1 MIKTIDILLNQPIHF
16 ERGKNY
22 CVEAA
27 SGIGKSSLLHFIGG
41 FRTDY
46 EGAITLDGRN
56 IRTFSDDEKSALYRT
71 ELAYMFQDLRLFP
84 TLTGYENVQI
94 VNQQTHLRKKSE
106 IRAWFEQLGLAEKWD
121 QQARYLSWGQQ
132 QRVAFIRALCQPC
145 SFLFLDE
152 PVSHLDDANGRIMAD
167 ILKKDQ
173 AERKY
178 GIVAT
183 SLGKTL
189 PIHYDQHIQL

>member
-1 MIKTIDILLNQPIHF
+1 MIANIDILIHRPIHF

-22 CVEAA
+22 CIEAA

-56 IRTFSDDEKSALYRT
+56 IRTFSADEKSALYRS

-84 TLTGYENVQI
+84 SLTGYENVEI
-94 VNQQTHLRKKSE
+94 VNQQTRFRKKE
-106 IRAWFEQLGLAEKWD
+106 DIRSLFEQLGIADKWD
-121 QQARYLSWGQQ
+121 QPARLLSWGQQ

-145 SFLFLDE
+145 SFLLLDE
-152 PVSHLDDANGRIMAD
+152 PVSHLDDDNGRIMAD
-167 ILKKDQ
+167 ILKRDQ

-178 GIVAT
+178 GIIAT

-189 PIHYDQHIQL
+189 PIHYHQHIQL

>member
-84 TLTGYENVQI
+84 TLTGYEKVQI

>member
-1 MIKTIDILLNQPIHF
+1 MITNIDILIHQPIHF

-46 EGAITLDGRN
+46 EGAITIDGRN
-56 IRTFSDDEKSALYRT
+56 IRTFSADEKSALYRM

-84 TLTGYENVQI
+84 NLTGYENVEI
-94 VNQQTHLRKKSE
+94 VNQQTHFRKKE
-106 IRAWFEQLGLAEKWD
+106 YIRALFEQLGIAEKWD
-121 QQARYLSWGQQ
+121 QPARLLSWGQQ

-145 SFLFLDE
+145 SFLLLDE
-152 PVSHLDDANGRIMAD
+152 PVSHLDDENGKIMAE

-178 GIVAT
+178 GIIAT

-189 PIHYDQHIQL
+189 PIHYNQYVQL

>member
-178 GIVAT
+178 CIVAT

>member
-1 MIKTIDILLNQPIHF
+1 MITNIDILIHQPIHF

-46 EGAITLDGRN
+46 EGAITIDGRN
-56 IRTFSDDEKSALYRT
+56 IRTFSADEKSALYRT
-71 ELAYMFQDLRLFP
+71 ELAYLFQDLRLFP
-84 TLTGYENVQI
+84 NLTGYENVEI
-94 VNQQTHLRKKSE
+94 VNQQTHFRKKE
-106 IRAWFEQLGLAEKWD
+106 YIHALFEQLGIAEKWD
-121 QQARYLSWGQQ
+121 QPARLLSWGQQ

-145 SFLFLDE
+145 SFLLLDE
-152 PVSHLDDANGRIMAD
+152 PVSHLDDENGKIMAE

-178 GIVAT
+178 GIIAT

-189 PIHYDQHIQL
+189 PIHYNQHVQL

>member
-1 MIKTIDILLNQPIHF
+1 MIKTIDILIHQPIHF

-56 IRTFSDDEKSALYRT
+56 IRTFSADEKSALYRT
-71 ELAYMFQDLRLFP
+71 EIAYMFQDLRLFP
-84 TLTGYENVQI
+84 NLTGYENVQI
-94 VNQQTHLRKKSE
+94 VNQQTHFRKKDE
-106 IRAWFEQLGLAEKWD
+106 IRDLFEQLGLTEKWN

-152 PVSHLDDANGRIMAD
+152 PVSHLDDANGRIMAN

-189 PIHYDQHIQL
+189 SIHYDQHIQL

>member
-1 MIKTIDILLNQPIHF
+1 MIQTIDILIRKPIHF

-46 EGAITLDGRN
+46 EGTITLDGRN
-56 IRTFSDDEKSALYRT
+56 IRTFRPNEKSALYRT

-84 TLTGYENVQI
+84 NLTGYENVQI
-94 VNQQTHLRKKSE
+94 VNQQTHFRTKEE
-106 IRAWFEQLGLAEKWD
+106 IRALFEQLGITEKWD
-121 QQARYLSWGQQ
+121 QPARLHSWGQQ

-145 SFLFLDE
+145 SFLLLDE
-152 PVSHLDDANGRIMAD
+152 PVSHLDDANGKIMAD
-167 ILKKDQ
+167 ILKNDQ
-173 AERKY
+173 AKRQY
-178 GIVAT
+178 GIIAT

>member
-1 MIKTIDILLNQPIHF
+1 MIKAIDILIRQPIHF

-46 EGAITLDGRN
+46 QGAITLDGRN
-56 IRTFSDDEKSALYRT
+56 IRTFSADEKSALYRT

-84 TLTGYENVQI
+84 NLTGYENVQI
-94 VNQQTHLRKKSE
+94 VNQQTNFRKKSE
-106 IRAWFEQLGLAEKWD
+106 IRAWFEQLGIAEKWD
-121 QQARYLSWGQQ
+121 QQARFLSWGQQ

-152 PVSHLDDANGRIMAD
+152 PVSHLDDANGKIMAG

-178 GIVAT
+178 GIIAT

>member
-1 MIKTIDILLNQPIHF
+1 MLSTIDILLNQPIHF

-56 IRTFSDDEKSALYRT
+56 IRTYNNCEKALLYRT

-84 TLTGYENVQI
+84 NLTGFENVEI
-94 VNQQTHLRKKSE
+94 VNQQTHFRKKE
-106 IRAWFEQLGLAEKWD
+106 YIRSLFEQLGLSDKWN
-121 QQARYLSWGQQ
+121 QQARLLSWGQQ

-145 SFLFLDE
+145 SFLLLDE
-152 PVSHLDDANGRIMAD
+152 PVSHLDDDNGKIMAT
-167 ILKKDQ
+167 ILKQDQ

-178 GIVAT
+178 GIIAT

-189 PIHYDQHIQL
+189 PIHYHQHIQI

>member
-1 MIKTIDILLNQPIHF
+1 MITNIDILIHQPIHF

-46 EGAITLDGRN
+46 EGAITIDGRN
-56 IRTFSDDEKSALYRT
+56 IRAFSVDEKSALYRT

-84 TLTGYENVQI
+84 NLTGYENVEI
-94 VNQQTHLRKKSE
+94 VNQQTHFRKKE
-106 IRAWFEQLGLAEKWD
+106 YIRALFEQLGIAEKWD
-121 QQARYLSWGQQ
+121 QPARLLSWGQQ

-145 SFLFLDE
+145 SFLLLDE
-152 PVSHLDDANGRIMAD
+152 PVSHLDDENGKIMAE

-178 GIVAT
+178 GIIAT

-189 PIHYDQHIQL
+189 PIHYNQHVQL

>member
-1 MIKTIDILLNQPIHF
+1 MITNIDILIHQPIHF

-46 EGAITLDGRN
+46 EGAITIDGRN
-56 IRTFSDDEKSALYRT
+56 IRTFSADEKSALYRT

-84 TLTGYENVQI
+84 NLTGYENVEI
-94 VNQQTHLRKKSE
+94 VNQQTHFRKKE
-106 IRAWFEQLGLAEKWD
+106 YIRALFDQLGIAEKWD
-121 QQARYLSWGQQ
+121 QPARLLSWGQQ

-145 SFLFLDE
+145 SFLLLDE
-152 PVSHLDDANGRIMAD
+152 PVSHLDDENGKIMAE

-178 GIVAT
+178 GIIAT

-189 PIHYDQHIQL
+189 PIHYNQHVQL

>member
-1 MIKTIDILLNQPIHF
+1 MITNIDILIHQPIHF

-22 CVEAA
+22 CVESA

-46 EGAITLDGRN
+46 EGAITIDGRN
-56 IRTFSDDEKSALYRT
+56 IRTFSADEKSALYRT

-84 TLTGYENVQI
+84 NLTGYENVEI
-94 VNQQTHLRKKSE
+94 VNQQTHFRKKE
-106 IRAWFEQLGLAEKWD
+106 YIRALFEQLGIAEKWD
-121 QQARYLSWGQQ
+121 QPARLLSWGQQ

-145 SFLFLDE
+145 SFLLLDE
-152 PVSHLDDANGRIMAD
+152 PVSHLDDENGKIMAE

-178 GIVAT
+178 GIIAT

-189 PIHYDQHIQL
+189 PIHYNQHVQL

>member
-1 MIKTIDILLNQPIHF
+1 MITNIDILIHQPIHF

-46 EGAITLDGRN
+46 EGAITIDGRN
-56 IRTFSDDEKSALYRT
+56 IRTFSADEKSALYRT

-84 TLTGYENVQI
+84 NLTGYENVEI
-94 VNQQTHLRKKSE
+94 VNQQTHFRKKE
-106 IRAWFEQLGLAEKWD
+106 YIRALFEQLGIAEKWD
-121 QQARYLSWGQQ
+121 QPARLLSWGQQ

-145 SFLFLDE
+145 SFLLLDE
-152 PVSHLDDANGRIMAD
+152 PVSHLDDENGKIMAE

-173 AERKY
+173 TERKY
-178 GIVAT
+178 GIIAT

-189 PIHYDQHIQL
+189 PIHYNQHVQL

>member
-1 MIKTIDILLNQPIHF
+1 MIKTIDILIHQPIHF
-16 ERGKNY
+16 ERCKNY

-56 IRTFSDDEKSALYRT
+56 IRTFSADEKSALYRT
-71 ELAYMFQDLRLFP
+71 EIAYMFQDLRLFP
-84 TLTGYENVQI
+84 NLTGYENVQI
-94 VNQQTHLRKKSE
+94 VNQQTHFRKKDE
-106 IRAWFEQLGLAEKWD
+106 IRDLFEQLGLTEKWN

-152 PVSHLDDANGRIMAD
+152 PVSHLDDANGRIMAN

>member
-1 MIKTIDILLNQPIHF
+1 MIKTIDILIHQPIHF

-56 IRTFSDDEKSALYRT
+56 IRTFTDNEKSALYRT

-84 TLTGYENVQI
+84 NLTGYENVQI
-94 VNQQTHLRKKSE
+94 VNQQTHCRKKDQ
-106 IRAWFEQLGLAEKWD
+106 IQTMFEQLGIAEKWD
-121 QQARYLSWGQQ
+121 QPARLLSWGQQ

-145 SFLFLDE
+145 SFLLLDE
-152 PVSHLDDANGRIMAD
+152 PVSHLDDENGKIMAA

-178 GIVAT
+178 GIIAT

>member
-84 TLTGYENVQI
+84 NLTGYENVQI

>member
-1 MIKTIDILLNQPIHF
+1 MITNIDILIHQPIHF

-46 EGAITLDGRN
+46 EGAITIDGRN
-56 IRTFSDDEKSALYRT
+56 IRTFSADEKSALYRT

-84 TLTGYENVQI
+84 NLTGNENVEI
-94 VNQQTHLRKKSE
+94 VNQQTHFRKKE
-106 IRAWFEQLGLAEKWD
+106 YIRALFEQLGIAEKWD
-121 QQARYLSWGQQ
+121 QPARLLSWGQQ

-145 SFLFLDE
+145 SFLLLDE
-152 PVSHLDDANGRIMAD
+152 PVSHLDDENGKIMAE

-178 GIVAT
+178 GIIAT

-189 PIHYDQHIQL
+189 PIHYNQHVQL

>member
-1 MIKTIDILLNQPIHF
+1 MIKTIDILIHQPIHF

-56 IRTFSDDEKSALYRT
+56 IRTFSADEKSALYRT
-71 ELAYMFQDLRLFP
+71 EIAYMFQDLRLFP
-84 TLTGYENVQI
+84 NLTGYENVQI
-94 VNQQTHLRKKSE
+94 VNQQTHFRKKDE
-106 IRAWFEQLGLAEKWD
+106 IRDLFEQLGLTEKWN

-152 PVSHLDDANGRIMAD
+152 PVSHLDDANGRIMAN

>member
-1 MIKTIDILLNQPIHF
+1 MITNIDILIHQPIHF

-46 EGAITLDGRN
+46 EGAITIDGRN
-56 IRTFSDDEKSALYRT
+56 IRTFSADEKSALYRT

-84 TLTGYENVQI
+84 NLTGYENVEI
-94 VNQQTHLRKKSE
+94 VNQQTHFRKKE
-106 IRAWFEQLGLAEKWD
+106 YIRALFEQLGIAEKWD
-121 QQARYLSWGQQ
+121 QPARLLSWGQQ

-145 SFLFLDE
+145 SFLLLDE
-152 PVSHLDDANGRIMAD
+152 PVSHLDDENGKIMAE

-178 GIVAT
+178 GIIAT

-189 PIHYDQHIQL
+189 PIHYNQHVQL

>member
-1 MIKTIDILLNQPIHF
+1 MITDIHIGFTHPMHF
-16 ERGKNY
+16 ERGKTY

-46 EGAITLDGRN
+46 IGTITLDGRD
-56 IRTFSDDEKSALYRT
+56 IRAFSADERAQLYRT

-84 TLTGYENVQI
+84 NLTAYENVAI
-94 VNQQTHLRKKSE
+94 VNQHTSFRSQE
-106 IRAWFEQLGLAEKWD
+106 AIRAFFDQLGLTDKWS
-121 QQARYLSWGQQ
+121 QPARLLSWGQQ

-145 SFLFLDE
+145 SFLLMDE
-152 PVSHLDDANGRIMAD
+152 PVSHLDDTNARIMAD
-167 ILKKDQ
+167 ILMHEQ
-173 AERKY
+173 AERGF
-178 GIVAT
+178 GIVVT

-189 PIHYDQHIQL
+189 PVPYDQTLQL

>member
-1 MIKTIDILLNQPIHF
+1 MIKTIDILLNKPIHF

-56 IRTFSDDEKSALYRT
+56 IRTFSADEKSALYRT
-71 ELAYMFQDLRLFP
+71 DIAYMFQDLRLFP
-84 TLTGYENVQI
+84 NLTGYENVQI
-94 VNQQTHLRKKSE
+94 VNQQTHFRKKSE
-106 IRAWFEQLGLAEKWD
+106 IKELFELLGLTEKWN
-121 QQARYLSWGQQ
+121 QQARLLSWGQQ

-152 PVSHLDDANGRIMAD
+152 PISHLDDANARIMAD
-167 ILKKDQ
+167 ILKRDQ

>member
-1 MIKTIDILLNQPIHF
+1 MITNIDILIYQPIHF

-46 EGAITLDGRN
+46 EGAITIDGRN
-56 IRTFSDDEKSALYRT
+56 IRTFSADEKSALYRT

-84 TLTGYENVQI
+84 NLTGYENVEI
-94 VNQQTHLRKKSE
+94 VNQQTHFRKKE
-106 IRAWFEQLGLAEKWD
+106 YIRALFEQLGIAEKWD
-121 QQARYLSWGQQ
+121 QPARLLSWGQQ

-145 SFLFLDE
+145 SFLLLDE
-152 PVSHLDDANGRIMAD
+152 PVSHLDDENGKIMAE

-178 GIVAT
+178 GIIAT

-189 PIHYDQHIQL
+189 PIHYNQHVQL

>member
-1 MIKTIDILLNQPIHF
+1 MITNIDILIHQPIHF

-46 EGAITLDGRN
+46 EGAITIDGRN
-56 IRTFSDDEKSALYRT
+56 IRTFSADEKSALYRT

-84 TLTGYENVQI
+84 NLTGYENVEI
-94 VNQQTHLRKKSE
+94 VNQQTHFRKKE
-106 IRAWFEQLGLAEKWD
+106 YIRALFEQLGIAEKWD
-121 QQARYLSWGQQ
+121 QPARLLSWGQQ

-145 SFLFLDE
+145 SFLLLDE
-152 PVSHLDDANGRIMAD
+152 PVSHLDDENGKIMAD

-178 GIVAT
+178 GIIAT

-189 PIHYDQHIQL
+189 PIHYNQHVQL

>member
-1 MIKTIDILLNQPIHF
+1 MIKAIDILIHQPIHF
-16 ERGKNY
+16 DRGKNY

-56 IRTFSDDEKSALYRT
+56 IRTFSADEKSALYRT

-84 TLTGYENVQI
+84 NLTGYENVQI
-94 VNQQTHLRKKSE
+94 VNQQTQFRKKSE
-106 IRAWFEQLGLAEKWD
+106 IRELFEQLGISEKWD

-152 PVSHLDDANGRIMAD
+152 PVSHLDDANGRIMAN
-167 ILKKDQ
+167 ILKKDR